1 MTERCVAL
9 LGRAD
14 APTDAVEDYCR
25 YLGDALEKHGVLLDL
40 VRVPWAER
48 GWNEAFRE
56 VHEKAH
62 EKKGCWFLVQY
73 TALAWSRRGFPLRL
87 PELMRV
93 LKQPG
98 ARCAV
103 VFHDASPYAGSRMI
117 DRARR
122 MAQVYAMRKVLRMAD
137 LAILTYPP
145 EKASWIPSGS
155 RNTVFIPVGANLP
168 CPERVWGA
176 KKNKADG
183 ARAVCVFS
191 VSPGP
196 AGRAEVEWIAQAVGQ
211 AAQKI
216 KGLQLVIAGRNSIE
230 AGRELQKRL
239 NGASVEVIAH
249 GLLAADEIV
258 QVLGACHVML
268 FARGQISSRR
278 GSAIAGIACGLP
290 VVACRGSETA
300 PPITEAGVVLLP
312 AEDKDGFG
320 PALVRVLTDDAYRE
334 SLAGESRNAQQRYF
348 SWTAIA
354 GLYVE
359 SLHKVA
365 VKTQG

>member
-14 APTDAVEDYCR
+14 TPTDAVEDYCR
-25 YLGDALEKHGVLLDL
+25 YLGDALEKHDMHLDL

-48 GWNEAFRE
+48 GWNEAVRE
-56 VHEKAH
+56 LREKT
-62 EKKGCWFLVQY
+62 EGEKGCWFLLQY
-73 TALAWSRRGFPLRL
+73 TALAWSRRGFPLHV
-87 PELMRV
+87 PELIRV
-93 LKQPG
+93 LKRPG

-103 VFHDASPYAGSRMI
+103 VFHDGGPYAGSRLI
-117 DRARR
+117 DRTRR
-122 MAQVYAMRKVLRMAD
+122 MAQVYAMRKALRMAD
-137 LAILTYPP
+137 LTILTYPP

-155 RNTVFIPVGANLP
+155 RNIVFIPVGANLP

-196 AGRAEVEWIAQAVGQ
+196 AGRAEVEWIAQAMRH

-230 AGRELQKRL
+230 AGRKLQKRL
-239 NGASVEVIAH
+239 NGASVEVIVH

-258 QVLGACHVML
+258 HVLGGCNAML

-290 VVACRGSETA
+290 VIACKGSETA
-300 PPITEAGVVLLP
+300 PPMTEAGVVLLP
-312 AEDKDGFG
+312 AEDKNGFG
-320 PALVRVLTDDAYRE
+320 PALVRVLTDDSYRE
-334 SLAGESRNAQQRYF
+334 SLAERSRNAQRRYF
-348 SWTAIA
+348 SWDAIA
-354 GLYVE
+354 AQYATALRD
-359 SLHKVA
+359 SDA
-365 VKTQG
+365 SR